1 MNTKLQ
7 FRVLYRQFL
16 FRLMDVELLS
26 ASARG
31 DSSVLLGRLGSLLI
45 FGSLLS
51 SYVALVLGRAV
62 RESGLAAP
70 LWGAERFVVKH
81 LTEHA
86 SLHAQDHP

>member
-31 DSSVLLGRLGSLLI
+31 DSNQLLGQFAALLLSFSLI
-45 FGSLLS
+45 FSLGAAG
-51 SYVALVLGRAV
+51 YGDIR
-62 RESGLAAP
+62 RRPDELAAAAWSVEH
-70 LWGAERFVVKH
+70 LMVSITMLVVGF
-81 LTEHA
+81 
-86 SLHAQDHP
+86 SRC